1 MARMRHLDDIDMR
14 ILKILARNSRTS
26 IREIA
31 RELGLAVSTVHARL
45 QRLISTGIIKKF
57 TIIPD
62 YDSLGYTIS
71 ALMLL
76 QVEGE
81 KIIDAE
87 KVLATEPNVIA
98 VYDITGDYDVA
109 VIARF
114 RDVNDLDDFV
124 KRINR
129 IPFVKRTVTSII
141 LRVTK
146 EDIASPILSDN

>member
-1 MARMRHLDDIDMR
+1 MR

-45 QRLISTGIIKKF
+45 QRLVSTGIIKKF

-71 ALMLL
+71 ALILL

-87 KVLATEPNVIA
+87 KVLATEPNVMA

-114 RDVNDLDDFV
+114 RDVSDLDAFV

-146 EDIASPILSDN
+146 EDIASPLLSDN

>member
-1 MARMRHLDDIDMR
+1 MRHLDDIDMR